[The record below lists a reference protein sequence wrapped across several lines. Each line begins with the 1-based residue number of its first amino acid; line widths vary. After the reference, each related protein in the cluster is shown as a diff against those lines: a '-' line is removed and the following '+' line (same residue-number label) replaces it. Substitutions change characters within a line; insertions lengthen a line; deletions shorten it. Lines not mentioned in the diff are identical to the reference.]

1 VHARAFAARSLNSS
15 ALIHSNDRTYVQRGG
30 GEPPFPHLMSV
41 NSPVSHGT
49 IRDSEVDSMRMTTDR
64 GCCAALP
71 ATTAA

>member
-1 VHARAFAARSLNSS
+1 VHARVLAARSLNSS

-41 NSPVSHGT
+41 NSPVSHGA
-49 IRDSEVDSMRMTTDR
+49 IRDSEVDGMSTTTHR

-71 ATTAA
+71 PETAA